1 MNFNRI
7 EVKKFRLPCSKQAG
21 VYRWWFPEERAK
33 SLLNALN
40 GVDYEPIEK
49 EEINGKQY
57 WCLYIGSSSDLEQR
71 FYWHTTQG
79 HSPTAIKNSTL
90 STLRQTIC
98 ALLKINQSDATA
110 KQLWK
115 EFGYHLGK
123 LLQVVYYTYAPQA
136 IVIGGGLSHASEF
149 FYEAMRK
156 SLHEGFIYPNE
167 LNDSTIR
174 FSTLANSNL
183 LGASCLP

>member
-33 SLLNALN
+33 SLLSALN

-49 EEINGKQY
+49 EPINDNQY

-71 FYWHTTQG
+71 FYWHTTQA
-79 HSPTAIKNSTL
+79 HSATAIKNSTL
-90 STLRQTIC
+90 STLRQSIC

-110 KQLWK
+110 KQKVDDILDECYCEWYATSPSEDPETIEKK
-115 EFGYHLGK
+115 ELKKGYY
-123 LLQVVYYTYAPQA
+123 LLNIKDNEGVRNKHKNVNPSIPTQLTDLRREY
-136 IVIGGGLSHASEF
+136 
-149 FYEAMRK
+149 RK
-156 SLHEGFIYPNE
+156 
-167 LNDSTIR
+167 
-174 FSTLANSNL
+174 
-183 LGASCLP
+183 